1 MFLCQDI
8 QNGVQ
13 SKERKK
19 KQITPEQKC
28 SQKLVVKLQLLLKQ
42 AVQTP
47 EPCSEADI
55 ALVAGGQR
63 CHGTRYNVKAVF
75 TVRTTWLKTS
85 GVLRLRN
92 PVLEGAGVTDSLI
105 NRNL

>member
-1 MFLCQDI
+1 MEKVGGCPRR
-8 QNGVQ
+8 GREQ
-13 SKERKK
+13 SEVM
-19 KQITPEQKC
+19 
-28 SQKLVVKLQLLLKQ
+28 LAG

-63 CHGTRYNVKAVF
+63 CHRTGYNVKAVF